1 MAATAMLERSELLD
15 MCERLGYPEALREED
30 FPVWRKDLVAE
41 IACFAAPE
49 PKNMATATMVAGTA
63 LGDHQRTHQFAVA
76 RALAAPICLLRAE
89 SDWAVFSVQSGVE
102 AKLLSDGPPD
112 ENPALA
118 RFLAPEALLAAKREP
133 QQLSLLDVDI
143 ALLDTAR
150 GAAGRELDRRVRRI
164 IAGLL
169 DEDSS
174 PASAETAARLV
185 VRALTALVARD
196 KLTVDRSLDSA
207 IARVQELSPSH
218 LQGVGHRQIVD
229 VAERLGDGLNF
240 QTLDPALLG
249 DVYERAVLIPAK
261 RLALGVY
268 YTPPEI
274 GRRMLDQLPIEHVEP
289 DQRRFLDPSCGSGTL
304 LLAANDRL
312 MASLAD
318 DVDDRRRHEYALER
332 LIGADNDPFAVE
344 LARLALF
351 LQALPYG
358 NGYRVEQQDA
368 LVATATETKATFT
381 VSNPP
386 WAYKHQGG
394 EREQRADQFLRRLVA
409 RTEPGGFVACVLPA
423 SWLTD
428 DTSRDSRG
436 WLREQAD
443 IFEIWRLPT
452 RSFRTSTMAPCVV
465 FAQVGTRSTS
475 TYRYFNVWNTGRDQ
489 FRDDGVADEALIAA
503 FGKSQGPLT
512 SSWLAKLPELADV
525 TQLGEVAAIRDGVPV
540 KGIGRLDPSGPHPF
554 LRAYSEVAPF
564 GVVERRVT
572 TRCRYPDD
580 FSKRGPAASPEL
592 YLKPKI
598 LVSAM
603 TSVDVPW
610 RLRAFVDPIGVI
622 PRNSMY
628 AVVPYND
635 SGERNDALMTLL
647 GLLSSALASLW
658 IAQGTATRMI
668 NARSIAALPVPSVHA
683 WPSIAEATRC
693 VVESR
698 AAGARLDSHVRALD
712 RVVFDAFGLSKPS
725 VARIAAALAGQRA
738 PEGVVRF
745 EATSQPRDDMAVPAV
760 IRAGATVDV
769 HEGTVKLDIPGLT
782 QSGGVWIET
791 PLRLPGWL
799 ARPGRTFDVLVAGSD
814 LRQARYRFQGDGWM
828 SLDDLLAEFT

>member
-1 MAATAMLERSELLD
+1 MTAAATLERSELLD
-15 MCERLGYPEALREED
+15 MCERLGYPDALREED
-30 FPVWRKDLVAE
+30 FPVWREDLVAE

-49 PKNMATATMVAGTA
+49 PKDMVTATMVAGTA
-63 LGDHQRTHQFAVA
+63 LGDHQRTQHFAVA
-76 RALAAPICLLRAE
+76 RALAAPICLLRADN
-89 SDWAVFSVQSGVE
+89 DWAVFSVRSGVE

-143 ALLDTAR
+143 ALLDIAR
-150 GAAGRELDRRVRRI
+150 GAAGRELDGRVKRV

-169 DEDSS
+169 DKDSS

-196 KLTVDRSLDSA
+196 KLTADRSLDTA
-207 IARVQELSPSH
+207 IARVQELSPGH

-229 VAERLGDGLNF
+229 IAERLGDGLNF

-289 DQRRFLDPSCGSGTL
+289 DRRRFLDPSCGSGTL

-368 LVATATETKATFT
+368 LVPSATESKATFT

-386 WAYKHQGG
+386 WAYKHRGG
-394 EREQRADQFLRRLVA
+394 ERKQRADQFLRRLVA

-436 WLREQAD
+436 WLRENAD

-465 FAQVGTRSTS
+465 FAQVGTQSAS
-475 TYRYFNVWNTGRDQ
+475 TYRYFNVWNTGRDR
-489 FRDDGVADEALIAA
+489 FRDDGIADETLLAA
-503 FGKSQGPLT
+503 FGKSEGPLT
-512 SSWLAKLPELADV
+512 ASWLAKLPELASAA
-525 TQLGEVAAIRDGVPV
+525 QLGDVARIRDGVPV
-540 KGIGRLDPSGPHPF
+540 KGIGRLDQSGPHPF
-554 LRAYSEVAPF
+554 LRAYRAVAPF
-564 GVVERRVT
+564 GVVTRGVT

-592 YLKPKI
+592 YLKPKV

-610 RLRAFVDPIGVI
+610 RLRAFIDPIGVI

-628 AVVPYND
+628 AVIPRND
-635 SGERNDALMTLL
+635 SGKRDDALMALL
-647 GLLSSALASLW
+647 GLLSSAVASLW

-668 NARSIAALPVPSVHA
+668 NSHSIAALPVPSMHA
-683 WPSIAEATRC
+683 WPSIAEATRR
-693 VVESR
+693 VVEDQ
-698 AAGARLDSHVRALD
+698 AAGALSDDHVSALD
-712 RVVFDAFGLSKPS
+712 RAVFDAFELPAAS
-725 VARIAAALAGQRA
+725 VTRIIAALAGERA
-738 PEGVVRF
+738 PEGIVRF
-745 EATSQPRDDMAVPAV
+745 AASAQPEDGMAVPAV
-760 IRAGATVDV
+760 VRAGATVDV
-769 HEGTVKLDIPGLT
+769 REGAVKLDIPGLT
-782 QSGGVWIET
+782 KSGGVWIET
-791 PLRLPGWL
+791 PSHLPGWL
-799 ARPGRTFDVLVAGSD
+799 ARPGRTFDVLMADRD
-814 LRQARYRFQGDGWM
+814 LRQARYRFQGESWM